1 MASIDFICFKCMHIC
16 QISGWNLLLLH
27 LHVQKLQS
35 ILGTMHSLFDSTCLI
50 KYTRKLFFIILEI
63 IFEEQNLIFTDLYLV
78 TQATNLCSNWTMK
91 TLDFHLWAC
100 ITIFSTSKILESL
113 WFEFFL
119 KNLFW
124 HKSYNFTITI
134 ICLNELGFCLVIYVE
149 CLVWCIS

>member
-1 MASIDFICFKCMHIC
+1 MHIC

-78 TQATNLCSNWTMK
+78 TQATNLCSN
-91 TLDFHLWAC
+91 
-100 ITIFSTSKILESL
+100 
-113 WFEFFL
+113 
-119 KNLFW
+119 
-124 HKSYNFTITI
+124 
-134 ICLNELGFCLVIYVE
+134 
-149 CLVWCIS
+149 